1 VDSGFYVEFFLNG
14 DDRSLGFASQLKVM
28 FSIQYKMGL
37 GIEYYGFLG
46 TLQGFLPGMEQ
57 ELLIGN

>member
-1 VDSGFYVEFFLNG
+1 MDSGFYVEFFLNG
-14 DDRSLGFASQLKVM
+14 DDRSVGFAPQLKVM
-28 FSIQYKMGL
+28 FSIQYKVGL

-57 ELLIGN
+57 EHLTRN